1 MSDERTTSTLE
12 RPVRNYV
19 GGEWVEPSGD
29 DRQAVVDSTTGEC
42 IAETPFSSDTDVDRA
57 VETAQAAFEEWR
69 HRPIEERVQPLFE
82 FKDLLEERI
91 DELASVIVAE
101 HGKTI
106 DEARGEL
113 RRGIENVE
121 VACGA
126 PTLMQAGSIQH
137 AAPGIDER
145 AIRHPLGVF
154 TAITPF
160 NFPGMIP
167 LWFLPYAVA
176 TGNAFVLKPSE
187 KTPLTARAVIE
198 TLAETSLPEGVV
210 SLVNGGPRTVNQL
223 LEHEDVVGASFVG
236 STPVAKT
243 IYETAAENGKRVQAQ
258 GGAKNHVVV
267 SDSANLE
274 YAAEKT
280 ISSAFANSGQRCLAN
295 PIAVVHEDVYDEFAE
310 RIVDR
315 AAALEIGPGSN
326 PTTEMGPLVSEER
339 VEIVREYVETGVDEG
354 ASLLLDGREADV
366 PDDGFYL
373 GPTIFG
379 DVTREMSIARDEIF
393 GPVLGLV
400 RAESFEAALETINAS
415 RYGNAAS
422 LFTERGR
429 EAREFRLHVEAGNVG
444 VNVGTAAPMA
454 FFHFGG
460 QKDSFFGDLH
470 AQAEDVIR
478 FYTDE
483 TVYIERWPD
492 AE

>member
-1 MSDERTTSTLE
+1 MTDEPATSTLE

-19 GGEWVEPSGD
+19 GGEWVAPAGD
-29 DRQAVVDSTTGEC
+29 GSRGIVDPATGERV
-42 IAETPFSSDTDVDRA
+42 AETPFSSDADVDTA

-91 DELASVIVAE
+91 DDLASVIVAE
-101 HGKTI
+101 HGKTH

-137 AAPGIDER
+137 AAPGIDES

-187 KTPLTARAVIE
+187 RTPLTARALIE
-198 TLAETSLPEGVV
+198 VLADTSLPDGVV
-210 SLVNGGPRTVNQL
+210 SLVNGGPETVNRL
-223 LEHEDVVGASFVG
+223 LDHEDVVGASFVG
-236 STPVAKT
+236 STPVART

-295 PIAVVHEDVYDEFAE
+295 PIAVVHEDVYDEFAD
-310 RIVDR
+310 RIVER
-315 AAALEIGPGSN
+315 AAALEVGPGDD
-326 PTTEMGPLVSEER
+326 PATEMGPLVSADR
-339 VEIVREYVETGVDEG
+339 VETVREYVRTGVDEG
-354 ASLLLDGREADV
+354 ASLLLDGRDADV
-366 PDDGFYL
+366 PGDGFYL

-379 DVTREMSIARDEIF
+379 DVTRDMTIAREEIF

-400 RAESFEAALETINAS
+400 RAETFETALETVNAS

-429 EAREFRLHVEAGNVG
+429 EAREFRTRVEAGNVG

-460 QKDSFFGDLH
+460 QNDSFFGDLH
-470 AQAEDVIR
+470 A
-478 FYTDE
+478 
-483 TVYIERWPD
+483 
-492 AE
+492 